1 MKREKKEEVVAEMRD
16 VLARTRMTILADY
29 KGLNVESITQLRN
42 NLRDAGIEFRVV
54 KNTLVRLAGKETHI
68 EKLDPFLKGPSAL
81 VMSYDDVV
89 APAKVVAEFSKKNQH
104 LQIKA
109 GLLDGKVLTL
119 QEIGDLATLPGRE
132 VLLSKLLSAMNGVP
146 GGFVR
151 LLANVLQTF
160 MGTLTAIR
168 DQKEGTQ

>member
-16 VLARTRMTILADY
+16 VLARTRMAILADY
-29 KGLNVESITQLRN
+29 KGLNVESITQIRN
-42 NLRDAGIEFRVV
+42 SLRDAGIEFRVV
-54 KNTLVRLAGKETHI
+54 KNTLARLASKETNI
-68 EKLDPFLKGPSAL
+68 EKLNPFLKGPSAL
-81 VMSYDDVV
+81 VLSYDDVV
-89 APAKVVAEFSKKNQH
+89 APAKVMAEFTKKYQR

-109 GLLDGKVLTL
+109 GLLEGKVLTQ
-119 QEIGDLATLPGRE
+119 QEIGDLAKLPSRE

-168 DQKEGTQ
+168 DQKESAQ